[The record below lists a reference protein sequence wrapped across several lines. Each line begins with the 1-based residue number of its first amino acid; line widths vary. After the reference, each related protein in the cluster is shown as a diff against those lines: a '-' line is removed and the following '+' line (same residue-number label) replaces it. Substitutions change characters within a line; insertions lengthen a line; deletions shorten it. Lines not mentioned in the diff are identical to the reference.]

1 MHPALRKG
9 PLFLQNTTIFHFCTK
24 TPPPPF
30 HFLPAGLQVPIL
42 SSPENSM
49 ELNADVLLRNCLPTL
64 QRCDVVLPP
73 NVFVGRAVS
82 QSVRLSRKFV

>member
-9 PLFLQNTTIFHFCTK
+9 PLFYK
-24 TPPPPF
+24 TPPFSTFLPKHPPF
-30 HFLPAGLQVPIL
+30 YFLPAGLQVPIL